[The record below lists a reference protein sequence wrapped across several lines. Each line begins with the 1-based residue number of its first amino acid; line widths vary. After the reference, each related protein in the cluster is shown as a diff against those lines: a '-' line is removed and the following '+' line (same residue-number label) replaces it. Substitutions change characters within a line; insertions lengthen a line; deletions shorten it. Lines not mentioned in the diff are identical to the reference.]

1 MFATRLLADDAGPHT
16 CFYCGLPCSGE
27 LATKQY
33 VASTFNDWATVGCP
47 NSDRVC
53 RGCMVALDEKLL
65 LPGKD
70 RPQKTR
76 NYSWLTMASDRQHF
90 SKADIAALRGICLDP
105 PLPPWALTIA
115 TSGQR
120 HLLYKTPVNMS
131 AGPEWTVLLE
141 NERVTYRPDDLTQ
154 RLALLLP
161 IVAAVGKIAPAA
173 GPLELSHVMAIEQLV
188 GESATELAA
197 AWEAVRDEPLSRLA
211 LFLSPNRE
219 DSLDEYRATAHPGR

>member
-1 MFATRLLADDAGPHT
+1 
-16 CFYCGLPCSGE
+16 
-27 LATKQY
+27 
-33 VASTFNDWATVGCP
+33 
-47 NSDRVC
+47 
-53 RGCMVALDEKLL
+53 MVALDEKLL

-90 SKADIAALRGICLDP
+90 SKADIASLRGICLDP

-120 HLLYKTPVNMS
+120 HLLYKTPINVS
-131 AGPEWTVLLE
+131 TGPEVTVLLE
-141 NERVTYRPDDLTQ
+141 NERVTYRPDDLKQ

-188 GESATELAA
+188 GDDAPAIAA
-197 AWEAVRDEPLSRLA
+197 AWEAVRAEPLSRLA

-219 DSLDEYRATAHPGR
+219 DACDEYRAAASPGR